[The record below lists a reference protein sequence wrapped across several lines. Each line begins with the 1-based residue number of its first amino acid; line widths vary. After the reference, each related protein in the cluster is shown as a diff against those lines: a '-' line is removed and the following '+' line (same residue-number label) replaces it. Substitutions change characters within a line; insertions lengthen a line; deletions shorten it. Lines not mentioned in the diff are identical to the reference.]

1 MKNKILFA
9 IASVVLAIVV
19 WLTASIFDG
28 KEKKQQEELL
38 TEWEEIATLSD
49 TSWEYEELEVL
60 IETQKESSEIV
71 LESEPE
77 WVSLGRFRLTAFCN
91 CSKCCG
97 KWSGGETAS
106 GIMPVEGRTIA
117 VDKSVIPLGT
127 EVMIGENIYIAE
139 DTGVKGK
146 CIDIYFDSHQN
157 ALNFGTKY
165 REVFIKR

>member
-28 KEKKQQEELL
+28 KEQKQQEELL

-97 KWSGGETAS
+97 KWSGGATAS
-106 GIMPVEGRTIA
+106 GVMPVEGRTIA

-127 EVMIGENIYIAE
+127 EVMIGENIYIVE